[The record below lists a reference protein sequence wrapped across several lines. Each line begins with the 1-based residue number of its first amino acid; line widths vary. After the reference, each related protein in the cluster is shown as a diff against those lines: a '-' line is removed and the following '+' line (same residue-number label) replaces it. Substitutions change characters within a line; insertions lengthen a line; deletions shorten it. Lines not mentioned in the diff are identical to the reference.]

1 MTHATIEHSGRTA
14 TAAPAFDVEAVRR
27 DFPILAQ
34 RRAGKPLVFLDSAA
48 SAQKP
53 QAVLDAVD
61 DCYGRYYANVHRGVH
76 RLSQQSTD
84 AFEEA
89 RETARRFI
97 GAPDA
102 SEIVFVRGTT
112 EAVNLVAASWGRSN
126 VGPGDEVLITELEHH
141 SNIVPWQALCEERG
155 ARLVVAPIDD
165 RGEIVLEE
173 LARLL
178 TERTRI
184 VAVAHVSNSLGTVNP
199 VREIVEQAHAA
210 GALVL
215 VDGAQAAPHLAIDV
229 VALGCDFY
237 AFSGHKAFG
246 PTGIGV
252 LWGRRELLERMP
264 PYQFGGEMIR
274 TVTFEK
280 SEWAP
285 VPHKFEAGTP
295 NIAGAVGLSAA
306 LRYLEALDRE
316 AVAAHEA
323 ALLAETTR
331 LLQQQPDIHILGTAR
346 HKTALVSFVMDG
358 VHAHDLGTILDQEG
372 IAVRTGHHCAQPVMK
387 HFGVAASARA
397 SFALYN
403 TLEEVGAF
411 VAALEQVRELFGLA
425 HEGSGAGGR

>member
-1 MTHATIEHSGRTA
+1 MSHATLERRLKASS
-14 TAAPAFDVEAVRR
+14 PAFDVEAVRR
-27 DFPILAQ
+27 DFPILA
-34 RRAGKPLVFLDSAA
+34 RRIGAKPLVYLDSAA

-53 QAVLDAVD
+53 RAVLEAID
-61 DCYGRYYANVHRGVH
+61 DCYERYYANVHRGVH

-89 RETARRFI
+89 RETARRFLN
-97 GAPDA
+97 APAA

-112 EAVNLVAASWGRSN
+112 EAINLVASSWGRPN
-126 VGPGDEVLITELEHH
+126 VGPGDEILITELEHH

-165 RGEIVLEE
+165 SGEVPLEE
-173 LARLL
+173 LARRLSG
-178 TERTRI
+178 RTRL

-199 VREIVEQAHAA
+199 VREIVELAKQA

-215 VDGAQAAPHLAIDV
+215 VDGAQAAPHLVIDV
-229 VALGCDFY
+229 AALGCDFY

-252 LWGRRELLERMP
+252 LWGRRELLDAMP

-280 SEWAP
+280 TEWAP

-306 LRYLEALDRE
+306 LRYLEGLDRE

-331 LLQQQPDIHILGTAR
+331 RLAAEPDIRLLGTAR
-346 HKTALVSFVMDG
+346 HKTAIVSFVMAG

-403 TLEEVGAF
+403 TLEEVDAF
-411 VAALEQVRELFGLA
+411 VGALDRVREVFA
-425 HEGSGAGGR
+425 S

>member
-1 MTHATIEHSGRTA
+1 MVPRPRL
-14 TAAPAFDVEAVRR
+14 APAPTFDVAAVRR

-34 RRAGKPLVFLDSAA
+34 RRNGKPLIYLDSAA

-53 QAVLDAVD
+53 RAVLDAID
-61 DCYGRYYANVHRGVH
+61 DCYQRYYANVHRGVH
-76 RLSQQSTD
+76 WLSQQSTD

-89 RETARRFI
+89 RETARRFLN
-97 GAPDA
+97 APDVC
-102 SEIVFVRGTT
+102 EVVFVRGTT
-112 EAVNLVAASWGRSN
+112 EAVNLVASSWGRRN
-126 VGPGDEVLITELEHH
+126 VGPGDEVLISELEHH
-141 SNIVPWQALCEERG
+141 SNLVPWQALCEERG

-173 LARLL
+173 LERRL
-178 TERTRI
+178 TDRTRI
-184 VAVAHVSNSLGTVNP
+184 VAIAHVSNSLGTINP
-199 VREIVEQAHAA
+199 VREIVDLAHAA
-210 GALVL
+210 GALVFL
-215 VDGAQAAPHLAIDV
+215 DGAQAAPHLRIDV
-229 VALGCDFY
+229 QALGCDFY

-252 LWGRRELLERMP
+252 LWGRMELLSAMP

-280 SEWAP
+280 TEWAP

-295 NIAGAVGLSAA
+295 DIAGAVGLSAA
-306 LRYLEALDRE
+306 LRYLESHDRD

-323 ALLAETTR
+323 ALLAEATR
-331 LLQQQPDIHILGTAR
+331 RFEVQPDIHILGTAR

-358 VHAHDLGTILDQEG
+358 VHAHDLGTILDEEG

-403 TLEEVGAF
+403 TLDE
-411 VAALEQVRELFGLA
+411 VAALDGALDRVREVFG
-425 HEGSGAGGR
+425 

>member
-1 MTHATIEHSGRTA
+1 MTQVVVPRPRL
-14 TAAPAFDVEAVRR
+14 APAPTFDVAAVRR

-34 RRAGKPLVFLDSAA
+34 RRNGKPLIYLDSAA

-53 QAVLDAVD
+53 RAVLDAID
-61 DCYGRYYANVHRGVH
+61 DCYERYYANVHRGVH
-76 RLSQQSTD
+76 WLSQQSTD

-89 RETARRFI
+89 RETVRRFLN
-97 GAPDA
+97 APDVC
-102 SEIVFVRGTT
+102 EVVFVRGTT
-112 EAVNLVAASWGRSN
+112 EAVNLVASSWGRRN
-126 VGPGDEVLITELEHH
+126 VGPGDEVLISELEHH
-141 SNIVPWQALCEERG
+141 SNLVPWQALCEERG

-173 LARLL
+173 LERRL
-178 TERTRI
+178 TDRTRI
-184 VAVAHVSNSLGTVNP
+184 VAIAHVSNSLGTINP
-199 VREIVEQAHAA
+199 VREIVDLAHAA
-210 GALVL
+210 GALVFL
-215 VDGAQAAPHLAIDV
+215 DGAQAAPHLRIDV
-229 VALGCDFY
+229 QALGCDFY

-252 LWGRRELLERMP
+252 LWGRMELLSAMP

-280 SEWAP
+280 TEWAP

-295 NIAGAVGLSAA
+295 DIAGAVGLSAA
-306 LRYLEALDRE
+306 LRYLESHDRD

-323 ALLAETTR
+323 ALLAEATR
-331 LLQQQPDIHILGTAR
+331 RFEAQPDIHILGTAR

-358 VHAHDLGTILDQEG
+358 VHAHDLGTILDEEG

-403 TLEEVGAF
+403 TLDE
-411 VAALEQVRELFGLA
+411 VAALDGALDRVREVFG
-425 HEGSGAGGR
+425 

>member
-1 MTHATIEHSGRTA
+1 MTQVVVPRPRL
-14 TAAPAFDVEAVRR
+14 APAPTFDVAAVRR

-34 RRAGKPLVFLDSAA
+34 RRNGKPLIYLDSAA

-53 QAVLDAVD
+53 RAVLDAID
-61 DCYGRYYANVHRGVH
+61 DCYQRYYANVHRGVH
-76 RLSQQSTD
+76 WLSQQSTD

-89 RETARRFI
+89 RETARRFLN
-97 GAPDA
+97 APDVC
-102 SEIVFVRGTT
+102 EVVFVRGTT
-112 EAVNLVAASWGRSN
+112 EAVNLVASSWGRRN
-126 VGPGDEVLITELEHH
+126 VGPGDEVLISELEHH
-141 SNIVPWQALCEERG
+141 SNLVPWQALCEERG

-173 LARLL
+173 LERRL
-178 TERTRI
+178 TDRTRM
-184 VAVAHVSNSLGTVNP
+184 VAIAHVSNSLGTINP
-199 VREIVEQAHAA
+199 VREIVDLAHAA
-210 GALVL
+210 GALVFL
-215 VDGAQAAPHLAIDV
+215 DGAQAAPHLRIDV
-229 VALGCDFY
+229 QALGCDFY

-252 LWGRRELLERMP
+252 LWGRMELLSAMP

-280 SEWAP
+280 TEWAP

-295 NIAGAVGLSAA
+295 DIAGAVGLSAA
-306 LRYLEALDRE
+306 LRYIESHDRD

-323 ALLAETTR
+323 ALLAEATR
-331 LLQQQPDIHILGTAR
+331 RFEAQPDIHILGTAR

-358 VHAHDLGTILDQEG
+358 VHAHDLGTILDEEG

-403 TLEEVGAF
+403 TLDE
-411 VAALEQVRELFGLA
+411 VAALDGALDRVREVFG
-425 HEGSGAGGR
+425 

>member
-1 MTHATIEHSGRTA
+1 M
-14 TAAPAFDVEAVRR
+14 FDVAAVRR

-34 RRAGKPLVFLDSAA
+34 RRNGKPLVFLDSAA

-53 QAVLDAVD
+53 RAVLDAID
-61 DCYGRYYANVHRGVH
+61 DCYQRYYANVHRGVH
-76 RLSQQSTD
+76 WLSQQSTD

-89 RETARRFI
+89 RETARRFLN
-97 GAPDA
+97 APDVC
-102 SEIVFVRGTT
+102 EVVFVRGTT
-112 EAVNLVAASWGRSN
+112 EAVNLVASSWGRRN
-126 VGPGDEVLITELEHH
+126 VGPGDEVLISELEHH
-141 SNIVPWQALCEERG
+141 SNLVPWQALCEERG

-173 LARLL
+173 LERRL
-178 TERTRI
+178 TDRTRI
-184 VAVAHVSNSLGTVNP
+184 VAIAHVSNSLGTINP
-199 VREIVEQAHAA
+199 VREIVDLAHAA
-210 GALVL
+210 GALVFL
-215 VDGAQAAPHLAIDV
+215 DGAQAAPHLRIDV
-229 VALGCDFY
+229 QALGCDFY

-252 LWGRRELLERMP
+252 LWGRMELLSAMP

-280 SEWAP
+280 TEWAP

-295 NIAGAVGLSAA
+295 DIAGAVGLSAA
-306 LRYLEALDRE
+306 LRYIESHDRD

-323 ALLAETTR
+323 ALLAEATR
-331 LLQQQPDIHILGTAR
+331 RFEAQPDIHILGTAR

-358 VHAHDLGTILDQEG
+358 VHAHDLGTILDEEG

-403 TLEEVGAF
+403 TLDE
-411 VAALEQVRELFGLA
+411 VAALDGALDRVREVFG
-425 HEGSGAGGR
+425 

>member
-1 MTHATIEHSGRTA
+1 MTQVVVPRPRL
-14 TAAPAFDVEAVRR
+14 APAPTFDVAAVRR

-34 RRAGKPLVFLDSAA
+34 RRNGKPLIYLDSAA

-53 QAVLDAVD
+53 RAVLDAID
-61 DCYGRYYANVHRGVH
+61 DCYQRYYANVHRGVH
-76 RLSQQSTD
+76 WLSQQSTD

-89 RETARRFI
+89 RETARRFLN
-97 GAPDA
+97 APDVC
-102 SEIVFVRGTT
+102 EVVFVRGTT
-112 EAVNLVAASWGRSN
+112 EAVNLVASSWGRRN
-126 VGPGDEVLITELEHH
+126 VGPGDEVLISELEHH
-141 SNIVPWQALCEERG
+141 SNLVPWQALCEERG

-173 LARLL
+173 LERRL
-178 TERTRI
+178 TDRTRI
-184 VAVAHVSNSLGTVNP
+184 VAIAHVSNSLGTINP
-199 VREIVEQAHAA
+199 VREIVDLAHAA
-210 GALVL
+210 GALVFL
-215 VDGAQAAPHLAIDV
+215 DGAQAAPHLRIDV
-229 VALGCDFY
+229 QALGCDFY

-252 LWGRRELLERMP
+252 LWGRMELLSAMP

-280 SEWAP
+280 TEWAP

-295 NIAGAVGLSAA
+295 DIAGAVGLSAA
-306 LRYLEALDRE
+306 LRYIESHDRD

-331 LLQQQPDIHILGTAR
+331 RFEAQPDIRILGTAR
-346 HKTALVSFVMDG
+346 HKTALVSFVMNG

-403 TLEEVGAF
+403 TLDE
-411 VAALEQVRELFGLA
+411 VAALDGALERVREVFG
-425 HEGSGAGGR
+425 S

>member
-1 MTHATIEHSGRTA
+1 MSQATSRRPKQ
-14 TAAPAFDVEAVRR
+14 AAPPAYDVEAVRH

-34 RRAGKPLVFLDSAA
+34 RVGSKPLVYLDSAA

-53 QAVLDAVD
+53 LAVLNAVD
-61 DCYGRYYANVHRGVH
+61 DCYSRYYANVHRGVH

-89 RETARRFI
+89 RETAQRFLN
-97 GAPDA
+97 APA
-102 SEIVFVRGTT
+102 VEEIVFVRGTT
-112 EAVNLVAASWGRSN
+112 EAVNLVATSWGRRN
-126 VGPGDEVLITELEHH
+126 VSAGDEVMITELEHH

-165 RGEIVLEE
+165 SGEIVLEE
-173 LARLL
+173 LGRRL
-178 TERTRI
+178 TERTRM

-199 VREIVEQAHAA
+199 VREIVDRAHDA

-215 VDGAQAAPHLAIDV
+215 VDGAQAAPHLRIDV
-229 VALGCDFY
+229 QDLGCDFY

-246 PTGIGV
+246 PTGIGA
-252 LWGRRELLERMP
+252 LWGRRDLLEAMP
-264 PYQFGGEMIR
+264 PYQYGGEMIR
-274 TVTFEK
+274 TVSFEK

-295 NIAGAVGLSAA
+295 NIAGAVGMSAA
-306 LRYLEALDRE
+306 LRYLEALDRG

-323 ALLAETTR
+323 MLLRETMRLLADFDDVR
-331 LLQQQPDIHILGTAR
+331 ILGTAR
-346 HKTALVSFVMDG
+346 EKAALVSFVMDG
-358 VHAHDLGTILDQEG
+358 VHAHDLGTILDEEG

-387 HFGVAASARA
+387 RFGVAASARA

-403 TLEEVGAF
+403 TLEEVHAF
-411 VAALEQVRELFGLA
+411 VAALERVREVFR
-425 HEGSGAGGR
+425 E